1 MIPSHS
7 SQSFSASPRPSSL
20 SVAAF
25 NSLSYFRSGGSSLPC
40 LSPIPLRPN
49 SSLSPS
55 PMDADRELSAVSRF
69 TPSTYVDAASSI
81 SPLFA
86 TLTENTRGG
95 VPVAQAILPVLFP
108 LRYFVTSLTRSQSLH
123 AFTLRFSGY
132 PGVPPYPKRRLH
144 APLFSL
150 TIPRKQ
156 CPSAT
161 VKQRSGQVCPGGA

>member
-1 MIPSHS
+1 MVPYCMTPSHS

-20 SVAAF
+20 NVSAF
-25 NSLSYFRSGGSSLPC
+25 NSLAYFRSGRSSVLC
-40 LSPIPLRPN
+40 LSPIAPRPN

-55 PMDADRELSAVSRF
+55 PMDAARELSAVSRF

-108 LRYFVTSLTRSQSLH
+108 LRYLVTSLPRSPRSHQRPQLQSLH
-123 AFTLRFSGY
+123 AFTS
-132 PGVPPYPKRRLH
+132 
-144 APLFSL
+144 
-150 TIPRKQ
+150 
-156 CPSAT
+156 
-161 VKQRSGQVCPGGA
+161 RS